1 MRINKK
7 ILIKIL
13 AVVVALSIFVAV
25 PVYSQ
30 FFIISN
36 DFPTDK
42 QMDYIKKGVADC
54 KGLSHRKVQL

>member
-1 MRINKK
+1 MRSNKK

-13 AVVVALSIFVAV
+13 AVMVALSIFVAV

-42 QMDYIKKGVADC
+42 QMDYIKKVLQVA
-54 KGLSHRKVQL
+54 KV